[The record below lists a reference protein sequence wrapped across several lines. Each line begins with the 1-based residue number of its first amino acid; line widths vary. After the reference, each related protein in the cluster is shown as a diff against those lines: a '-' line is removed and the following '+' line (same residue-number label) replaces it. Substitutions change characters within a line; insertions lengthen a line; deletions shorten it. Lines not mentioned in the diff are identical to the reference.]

1 MTMKIRLKDETGK
14 PHVWDVARRSG
25 AWELTDHDGYVRV
38 LEPTWLQSVPRIK
51 LCADNHGLTLDRAID

>member
-1 MTMKIRLKDETGK
+1 MKLRLKDAFGK
-14 PHVWDVARRSG
+14 PHVWDATRRFG

-51 LCADNHGLTLDRAID
+51 LCASNYGLTLDRDID